1 MFSGLLETYVMIV
14 FQVSLNFDPT
24 KEILLIR
31 RQIYI
36 LMKKV
41 IILGKIQGI
50 MKTFTPPFFN
60 HCSLSL
66 NRKKRVTVRA
76 MRKKLQKQLLAEILE
91 NNCSSKISEISQENT
106 CVGVSF

>member
-41 IILGKIQGI
+41 ILGKIQGI

-66 NRKKRVTVRA
+66 NRKKCVTVRA

-91 NNCSSKISEISQENT
+91 NNCSSKISQISQENT